1 MTHRDLRAWLDDVKK
16 LGELRVLRGAHWDI
30 EIGVLAEHLMRGRNQ
45 PAVLFDDIVDHRPG
59 YRLLVN
65 DIGSKERLALTLG
78 LPAGL
83 DENGIK
89 TAWRRKR
96 KELQLVPPKFV
107 KDGPVMENVLR
118 GGEIDMGKFPAPR
131 WHEKDGGRYLGTGDA
146 AITADPD
153 GGAVN
158 MGAYRV
164 MTLDRDRVFLY
175 ISPGKHGRVH
185 RDKYFARKEPM
196 PAVIVLGSEPI
207 IHMAAS
213 TSVAQHVCELD
224 YAGGLKG
231 EPVEVIRGA
240 VTGLPIPAHAEIAIE
255 GYAMPDE
262 RLPEGPFGEWTGYYA
277 SGVRDEPVF
286 RVKALYYRNDPIVLG
301 SPPVKP
307 PSGKVYTQAILRSAT
322 LEEDLENAGVPDV
335 KAVWCHEAGAARMFV
350 VISLRQRYAGHARQ
364 AAAIALQSRTIAYL
378 SRWVVVVDE
387 DINPMDLEEV
397 IWAIST
403 RSNPEKDIDILRQT
417 WSGPLDPLISP
428 EDKKRREYFS
438 SKAIIDACRP
448 FPWRNEFPE
457 VCESSP
463 ALKEQTLNKW
473 RKSLEHDK

>member
-1 MTHRDLRAWLDDVKK
+1 
-16 LGELRVLRGAHWDI
+16 
-30 EIGVLAEHLMRGRNQ
+30 
-45 PAVLFDDIVDHRPG
+45 
-59 YRLLVN
+59 
-65 DIGSKERLALTLG
+65 
-78 LPAGL
+78 
-83 DENGIK
+83 
-89 TAWRRKR
+89 
-96 KELQLVPPKFV
+96 
-107 KDGPVMENVLR
+107 
-118 GGEIDMGKFPAPR
+118 
-131 WHEKDGGRYLGTGDA
+131 
-146 AITADPD
+146 
-153 GGAVN
+153 
-158 MGAYRV
+158 
-164 MTLDRDRVFLY
+164 
-175 ISPGKHGRVH
+175 
-185 RDKYFARKEPM
+185 
-196 PAVIVLGSEPI
+196 
-207 IHMAAS
+207 
-213 TSVAQHVCELD
+213 
-224 YAGGLKG
+224 
-231 EPVEVIRGA
+231 VIRGA

-277 SGVRDEPVF
+277 SGMRDEPVF
-286 RVKALYYRNDPIVLG
+286 RVKALYHRNDPIVLG

-463 ALKEQTLNKW
+463 ALKEQTLSKW

>member
-1 MTHRDLRAWLDDVKK
+1 MSHRDLREWLDDVKK
-16 LGELRVLRGAHWDI
+16 LGELKILRGAHWDI

-45 PAVLFDDIVDHRPG
+45 PAVLFDEIVDHLPG

-65 DIGSKERLALTLG
+65 DIGSKDRLALTLG
-78 LPAGL
+78 LPTGL
-83 DENGIK
+83 DESGIK

-96 KELQLVPPKFV
+96 KEMQNIPPRYV
-107 KDGPVMENVLR
+107 KDGPVMENISH
-118 GGEIDMGKFPAPR
+118 GETIDMGRFPAPR

-146 AITADPD
+146 AITVDPD
-153 GGAVN
+153 NGTVN
-158 MGAYRV
+158 VGAYRV

-185 RDKYFARKEPM
+185 RDKCFARKQPM
-196 PAVIVLGSEPI
+196 PAVIVFGGEPL

-213 TSVAQHVCELD
+213 TSVPQHVCELD

-231 EPVEVIRGA
+231 EPLEVIHGP

-277 SGVRDEPVF
+277 SGTRDEPVF
-286 RVKALYYRNDPIVLG
+286 RVKALYHRNDPIVLG

-307 PSGKVYTQAILRSAT
+307 PSGKGYTQAILRSAAI
-322 LEEDLENAGVPDV
+322 EDDLANAGVPDV
-335 KAVWCHEAGAARMFV
+335 KAVWCHEASAARMFV
-350 VISLRQRYAGHARQ
+350 VIALRQGYAGHARQ
-364 AAAIALQSRTIAYL
+364 AACIAAQSRTIAYL
-378 SRWVVVVDE
+378 SRYVVVVDE

-403 RSNPEKDIDILRQT
+403 RSNPEKDIDVMRQT

-448 FPWRNEFPE
+448 FAWRDQFPE
-457 VCESSP
+457 VSESSP
-463 ALKEQTLNKW
+463 ALKEQVLSKW
-473 RKSLEHDK
+473 RKFLEPEK